1 MYPSDASVASDASDT
16 SQMFIDEIQSQKG
29 EIIRFFLL
37 LKSSTRRQAAAGPKW
52 KETAL
57 SSFARE
63 FGLLYPRGAYVHS
76 RVAAS
81 VLASLKRYVVTAF
94 QFAVVVWSFHSLI
107 LKCEE
112 AISLEKQ
119 DSIVA
124 HHRYK

>member
-1 MYPSDASVASDASDT
+1 
-16 SQMFIDEIQSQKG
+16 MFIDEIRSQKC

-37 LKSSTRRQAAAGPKW
+37 LKSSTRRTRRQAAAGPKW

-63 FGLLYPRGAYVHS
+63 FGLLYPRGAYVR

-112 AISLEKQ
+112 AIIGKTRFQHCCSP
-119 DSIVA
+119 
-124 HHRYK
+124 

>member
-1 MYPSDASVASDASDT
+1 MYPSDASDASDT

-63 FGLLYPRGAYVHS
+63 FGLLYPRGAYVR

-112 AISLEKQ
+112 AIIGKTRFQHCCSP
-119 DSIVA
+119 
-124 HHRYK
+124 